1 MALSDFVNGYTSV
14 PFYSQYS
21 LSSHSVG
28 VPQKMLCCT
37 KSYIESTK
45 KIFHIKVGLPTK
57 ITWSQKICFGNK
69 LCDTK
74 KRDSCWLDMFSVGHK
89 RNTCWQKKVHV
100 VSKYMF
106 YRLEKFCVARKILW
120 SRKKIKIDVYKCY

>member
-37 KSYIESTK
+37 KNYIESTK
-45 KIFHIKVGLPTK
+45 KIFHIKVTLPTK
-57 ITWSQKICFGNK
+57 IMWV
-69 LCDTK
+69 TK
-74 KRDSCWLDMFSVGHK
+74 NVLATNYV
-89 RNTCWQKKVHV
+89 TLKKETHV
-100 VSKYMF
+100 
-106 YRLEKFCVARKILW
+106 
-120 SRKKIKIDVYKCY
+120 D

>member
-14 PFYSQYS
+14 PFFFTIFFKLTFCRCSTKNVVLHKKLYWVNKKNISY
-21 LSSHSVG
+21 
-28 VPQKMLCCT
+28 
-37 KSYIESTK
+37 KSYVAHQNYVGHK
-45 KIFHIKVGLPTK
+45 K
-57 ITWSQKICFGNK
+57 CFGNK

-74 KRDSCWLDMFSVGHK
+74 KRDSCWLDMFTVGHK

-120 SRKKIKIDVYKCY
+120 SRKNIKIDVYKWC